1 MNPQRLLIVVGLALL
16 VAGLFWPYLH
26 RLPIGRLPGDFV
38 FRRGGFTFYAPL
50 MTGLIVSVIASLA
63 LWLFRR

>member
-1 MNPQRLLIVVGLALL
+1 MSFQRLLIVVGLLLL
-16 VAGLFWPYLH
+16 VAGLFWPYLG

-38 FRRGGFTFYAPL
+38 VRRGGFTFYAPL
-50 MTGLIVSVIASLA
+50 MTGLVLSVLLSVL